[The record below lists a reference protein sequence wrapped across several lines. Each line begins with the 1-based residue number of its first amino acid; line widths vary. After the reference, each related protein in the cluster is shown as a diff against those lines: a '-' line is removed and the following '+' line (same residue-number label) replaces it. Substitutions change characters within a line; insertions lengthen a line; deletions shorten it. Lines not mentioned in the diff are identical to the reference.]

1 MENQQVH
8 VKITINDL
16 YKEQQETNKLLIQL
30 AAELK
35 NLSNLP
41 EEVTRLD
48 MEISKIKLAA
58 AENAWIAKVV
68 WAALVA
74 GVGGFIAAIWQLVN
88 NG

>member
-1 MENQQVH
+1 
-8 VKITINDL
+8 
-16 YKEQQETNKLLIQL
+16 
-30 AAELK
+30 
-35 NLSNLP
+35 
-41 EEVTRLD
+41 
-48 MEISKIKLAA
+48 MEISKIRLAA